1 MIKQWLVSHKFQIVL
16 IVCFVL
22 LFVCALLNF
31 NGKNDLHK
39 NTTALNEKNSQLQSE
54 KSQLQQDVEQ
64 LEEQKAQLE
73 QKLKESEDTIDNK
86 NKEID
91 SLKAEVVL
99 KRKQQQATLIKL
111 SSNTTIS
118 KASTLPEG
126 EYPEARLIWNTIK
139 SWGYSDN
146 VVAGIIGNMMAEV
159 GGGTLAGLSNWHTD
173 GCGYGL
179 IQWTSGRQRLL
190 KQLYGAR
197 PNIEQQLQFIKNE
210 LTGQNGVN
218 RQVTEAQYNELLNA
232 SSPEA
237 AAMTFAKYYE
247 RCGSSYRAK
256 RQSFARTA
264 YNYFVN

>member
-1 MIKQWLVSHKFQIVL
+1 ML
-16 IVCFVL
+16 
-22 LFVCALLNF
+22 
-31 NGKNDLHK
+31 
-39 NTTALNEKNSQLQSE
+39 T
-54 KSQLQQDVEQ
+54 
-64 LEEQKAQLE
+64 
-73 QKLKESEDTIDNK
+73 
-86 NKEID
+86 
-91 SLKAEVVL
+91 

-111 SSNTTIS
+111 SSNTTMS
-118 KASTLPEG
+118 KVSTLPEG
-126 EYPEARLIWNTIK
+126 EYPEARLIWTTIK

-197 PNIEQQLQFIKNE
+197 PNIDQQLQFIKNE

-232 SSPEA
+232 GSPEA

-264 YNYFVN
+264 YNYFVG

>member
-1 MIKQWLVSHKFQIVL
+1 MIKHWLVNHKFQIVL

-22 LFVCALLNF
+22 LFVCAILNF

-39 NTTALNEKNSQLQSE
+39 NTTALNEKNSSLQSE
-54 KSQLQQDVEQ
+54 NSQLQQDVEQ

-73 QKLKESEDTIDNK
+73 QEAEESKKRIEELEKEKSE
-86 NKEID
+86 
-91 SLKAEVVL
+91 LLA

-118 KASTLPEG
+118 KVSTLPEG

-159 GGGTLAGLSNWHTD
+159 GGGTLTGLSNWHTD

-237 AAMTFAKYYE
+237 AAMTFARYYE

>member
-22 LFVCALLNF
+22 LFVCAILNF

-54 KSQLQQDVEQ
+54 NSQLQQDVEQ

-73 QKLKESEDTIDNK
+73 QEAEESKKRIEELEKEKSE
-86 NKEID
+86 
-91 SLKAEVVL
+91 LLA

-118 KASTLPEG
+118 KVSTLPEG

-197 PNIEQQLQFIKNE
+197 PNIEQQLQFIRNE

-232 SSPEA
+232 GSPEA

-256 RQSFARTA
+256 RQTFARTA
-264 YNYFVN
+264 YNYFVG

>member
-22 LFVCALLNF
+22 LFVCAILNF

-39 NTTALNEKNSQLQSE
+39 NTTALNEKNSQLQS
-54 KSQLQQDVEQ
+54 KNSQLQQDVEQ

-73 QKLKESEDTIDNK
+73 QEAEESKKRIEELEKEKSE
-86 NKEID
+86 
-91 SLKAEVVL
+91 LLA

-118 KASTLPEG
+118 KVSTLPEG

-232 SSPEA
+232 GSPEA

-264 YNYFVN
+264 YNYFVG

>member
-1 MIKQWLVSHKFQIVL
+1 MIKQWLVNHKFQIVL

-22 LFVCALLNF
+22 LFVCAILNF

-39 NTTALNEKNSQLQSE
+39 NTTALNEKNSSLQSE
-54 KSQLQQDVEQ
+54 NSQLQQDVEQ

-73 QKLKESEDTIDNK
+73 QEAEESKKRIEELEKEKSE
-86 NKEID
+86 
-91 SLKAEVVL
+91 LLA

-118 KASTLPEG
+118 KVSTLPEG

-159 GGGTLAGLSNWHTD
+159 GGGTLTGLSNWHTD

-237 AAMTFAKYYE
+237 AAMTFARYYE
-247 RCGSSYRAK
+247 RCSSSYRAK

>member
-1 MIKQWLVSHKFQIVL
+1 MIKQWLVSHRFQIVL
-16 IVCFVL
+16 IVCFIL
-22 LFVCALLNF
+22 LFICAILNF
-31 NGKNDLHK
+31 NCKNDLHK
-39 NTTALNEKNSQLQSE
+39 NTTALNEKNSSLQSE
-54 KSQLQQDVEQ
+54 NSQLKQDVEQ
-64 LEEQKAQLE
+64 LHEENAQLE
-73 QKLKESEDTIDNK
+73 QEAEESKKRIEELEKEKSE
-86 NKEID
+86 
-91 SLKAEVVL
+91 LLA

-111 SSNTTIS
+111 SNNTTIS
-118 KASTLPEG
+118 KVSTLPEG

-190 KQLYGAR
+190 KQLYGSR

-210 LTGQNGVN
+210 LTGQNSVN

-232 SSPEA
+232 NSPEA
-237 AAMTFAKYYE
+237 AAMTFARYYE

-264 YNYFVN
+264 YNYFVS

>member
-16 IVCFVL
+16 VVCFIL
-22 LFVCALLNF
+22 LFVCAILNF

-39 NTTALNEKNSQLQSE
+39 NTTALNEKNSSLQSE
-54 KSQLQQDVEQ
+54 NSQLQQDNEQ
-64 LEEQKAQLE
+64 LRKDKTQLE
-73 QKLKESEDTIDNK
+73 KDNEESKKRIEELEKEKSE
-86 NKEID
+86 
-91 SLKAEVVL
+91 LLA
-99 KRKQQQATLIKL
+99 KRKLQQATLIKL
-111 SSNTTIS
+111 SNNTTIS
-118 KASTLPEG
+118 KVSTLPEG

-190 KQLYGAR
+190 KQLYGVR

-218 RQVTEAQYNELLNA
+218 RQVTDAQYNELLNA

-247 RCGSSYRAK
+247 RCGSSYRTK
-256 RQSFARTA
+256 RQPFARTA

>member
-1 MIKQWLVSHKFQIVL
+1 MIKQWLVNHKFQIVL

-22 LFVCALLNF
+22 LFVCAILNF

-39 NTTALNEKNSQLQSE
+39 NTTALNEKNSSLQSE
-54 KSQLQQDVEQ
+54 NSQLQQDVEQ

-73 QKLKESEDTIDNK
+73 QEAEESKKRIEELEKEKSE
-86 NKEID
+86 
-91 SLKAEVVL
+91 LLA

-126 EYPEARLIWNTIK
+126 EYPEARLIWSTIK
-139 SWGYSDN
+139 YWGYSDN

-237 AAMTFAKYYE
+237 AAMTFARYYE

-256 RQSFARTA
+256 RQSFARIA

>member
-22 LFVCALLNF
+22 LFVCAILNF

-54 KSQLQQDVEQ
+54 NSQLQQDVEQ
-64 LEEQKAQLE
+64 LHEENAQLE
-73 QKLKESEDTIDNK
+73 QEAEESKKRIEELEKEKSE
-86 NKEID
+86 
-91 SLKAEVVL
+91 LLA

-118 KASTLPEG
+118 KVSTLPEG

-159 GGGTLAGLSNWHTD
+159 GGGTLAGLSNWHTG

-232 SSPEA
+232 GNPEA

-264 YNYFVN
+264 YNYFVG

>member
-1 MIKQWLVSHKFQIVL
+1 MIKQWLVSYKFQIVL

-39 NTTALNEKNSQLQSE
+39 NTTALNEKNSSLQSE
-54 KSQLQQDVEQ
+54 NSQLRQDVEQ
-64 LEEQKAQLE
+64 LHEENAQLE
-73 QKLKESEDTIDNK
+73 QEAEESKKRIEELEKEKSE
-86 NKEID
+86 
-91 SLKAEVVL
+91 LLA

-111 SSNTTIS
+111 SNNTTIS
-118 KASTLPEG
+118 KVSTLPEG

-232 SSPEA
+232 GSPEA

-256 RQSFARTA
+256 RQTFARTA
-264 YNYFVN
+264 YNYFVG

>member
-16 IVCFVL
+16 IACFIL

-39 NTTALNEKNSQLQSE
+39 NDIAKTEEISSLKSENSQFQQDNEQLREKN
-54 KSQLQQDVEQ
+54 
-64 LEEQKAQLE
+64 AQLE
-73 QKLKESEDTIDNK
+73 QEAEEKQKRIEELEKEKSE
-86 NKEID
+86 
-91 SLKAEVVL
+91 LLA
-99 KRKQQQATLIKL
+99 KRKQQQATVIKL
-111 SSNTTIS
+111 SNNTTVS
-118 KASTLPEG
+118 KVSTLPEG

-232 SSPEA
+232 GSPEA

-264 YNYFVN
+264 YNYFVG

>member
-22 LFVCALLNF
+22 LFVCAILNF

-39 NTTALNEKNSQLQSE
+39 NTTALNEKNSSLQSE
-54 KSQLQQDVEQ
+54 NSQLQQDVEQ
-64 LEEQKAQLE
+64 LHEENAQLE
-73 QKLKESEDTIDNK
+73 QEAEESKKRIEELEKEKSE
-86 NKEID
+86 
-91 SLKAEVVL
+91 LLA

-118 KASTLPEG
+118 KVSTLPEG
-126 EYPEARLIWNTIK
+126 EYPESRLIWNIIK

-179 IQWTSGRQRLL
+179 IQWTSGRQKLL

-218 RQVTEAQYNELLNA
+218 RQITEAQYNELLNA
-232 SSPEA
+232 GSPEA
-237 AAMTFAKYYE
+237 AAMAFAKYYE

-256 RQSFARTA
+256 RQTFARTA
-264 YNYFVN
+264 YNYFVG

>member
-22 LFVCALLNF
+22 LFVCAILNF

-39 NTTALNEKNSQLQSE
+39 NTTALNEKNSSLQSE
-54 KSQLQQDVEQ
+54 NSQLQQDVEQ
-64 LEEQKAQLE
+64 LHEENAQLE
-73 QKLKESEDTIDNK
+73 QEAEESKKRIEELEKEKSE
-86 NKEID
+86 
-91 SLKAEVVL
+91 LLA

-111 SSNTTIS
+111 SNNTTIS
-118 KASTLPEG
+118 KVSTLPEG

-159 GGGTLAGLSNWHTD
+159 GGGTLTGLSNWHTD

-197 PNIEQQLQFIKNE
+197 PNIDQQLQFIKNE

-237 AAMTFAKYYE
+237 AAMTFARYYE

-256 RQSFARTA
+256 RQSFARIA

>member
-1 MIKQWLVSHKFQIVL
+1 MIKQWLVNHKFQIVL
-16 IVCFVL
+16 IVCFIL

-39 NTTALNEKNSQLQSE
+39 NTTALNEKNSSLQSE
-54 KSQLQQDVEQ
+54 NSQLQQDVEQ
-64 LEEQKAQLE
+64 LEKQKAQLE
-73 QKLKESEDTIDNK
+73 QEAEESKKRIEELEKEKSE
-86 NKEID
+86 
-91 SLKAEVVL
+91 LLA
-99 KRKQQQATLIKL
+99 KRKLQQATLIKL
-111 SSNTTIS
+111 SNNTTIS
-118 KASTLPEG
+118 KVSTLPEG

-232 SSPEA
+232 GSPEA

-264 YNYFVN
+264 YNYFVG

>member
-22 LFVCALLNF
+22 LFVCAILNF

-39 NTTALNEKNSQLQSE
+39 NTTALNEKNSSLQSE
-54 KSQLQQDVEQ
+54 NSQLQQDVEQ
-64 LEEQKAQLE
+64 LHEENAQLE
-73 QKLKESEDTIDNK
+73 QEAEESKKRIEELEKEKSE
-86 NKEID
+86 
-91 SLKAEVVL
+91 LLA

-118 KASTLPEG
+118 KVSTLPEG

-139 SWGYSDN
+139 SWSYSDN

-232 SSPEA
+232 GSPEA

-256 RQSFARTA
+256 RQTFARTA
-264 YNYFVN
+264 YNYFVG

>member
-22 LFVCALLNF
+22 LFVCAILNF

-39 NTTALNEKNSQLQSE
+39 NTTALNEKNSQLQS
-54 KSQLQQDVEQ
+54 KNSQLQQDVEQ

-73 QKLKESEDTIDNK
+73 QEAEESKKRIEELEKEKSE
-86 NKEID
+86 
-91 SLKAEVVL
+91 LLA

-118 KASTLPEG
+118 KVSTLPEG

-179 IQWTSGRQRLL
+179 IRWTSGRQKLL

-232 SSPEA
+232 GSPEA

-256 RQSFARTA
+256 RQTFARTA
-264 YNYFVN
+264 YNYFVG

>member
-22 LFVCALLNF
+22 LFVCAILNF

-39 NTTALNEKNSQLQSE
+39 NTTALNEKNSSLQSE
-54 KSQLQQDVEQ
+54 NSQLQQDVEQ

-73 QKLKESEDTIDNK
+73 QEAEESKKRIEELEKEKSE
-86 NKEID
+86 
-91 SLKAEVVL
+91 LLA

-111 SSNTTIS
+111 SNNTTIS
-118 KASTLPEG
+118 KVSTLPEG

-237 AAMTFAKYYE
+237 AAMTFARYYE

-264 YNYFVN
+264 YSYFVN

>member
-16 IVCFVL
+16 IVCFIL
-22 LFVCALLNF
+22 LFVCAILNF

-39 NTTALNEKNSQLQSE
+39 NTTALNEKNSSLQSE
-54 KSQLQQDVEQ
+54 NSQLQQDVEQ
-64 LEEQKAQLE
+64 LHEENAQLE
-73 QKLKESEDTIDNK
+73 QEAEESKKRIEELEKEKSE
-86 NKEID
+86 
-91 SLKAEVVL
+91 LLA

-118 KASTLPEG
+118 KVSTLPEG

-237 AAMTFAKYYE
+237 AAMTFARYYE
-247 RCGSSYRAK
+247 RCGLSYRAK

>member
-16 IVCFVL
+16 IVCFIL
-22 LFVCALLNF
+22 LFICAILNF

-39 NTTALNEKNSQLQSE
+39 NTTALNEKNSSLQSE
-54 KSQLQQDVEQ
+54 NSQLQQDVEQ
-64 LEEQKAQLE
+64 LEKQKAQLE
-73 QKLKESEDTIDNK
+73 QEAEESKKRIEELEKEKSE
-86 NKEID
+86 
-91 SLKAEVVL
+91 LLA

-111 SSNTTIS
+111 SNNTTIS
-118 KASTLPEG
+118 KVSTLPEG

-139 SWGYSDN
+139 SWGYSDST
-146 VVAGIIGNMMAEV
+146 VAGIIGNMMAEV

-232 SSPEA
+232 GSPEA

-264 YNYFVN
+264 YNYFVG

>member
-22 LFVCALLNF
+22 LFVCAILNF

-39 NTTALNEKNSQLQSE
+39 NTTALNEKNSQLQS
-54 KSQLQQDVEQ
+54 KNSQLQQDVEQ

-73 QKLKESEDTIDNK
+73 QEAEESKKRIEELEKEKSE
-86 NKEID
+86 
-91 SLKAEVVL
+91 LLA

-111 SSNTTIS
+111 SNNTTIS
-118 KASTLPEG
+118 KVSTLPEG

-179 IQWTSGRQRLL
+179 IQWTSGRQKLL

-232 SSPEA
+232 GSPEA

-247 RCGSSYRAK
+247 RCGSSYRSK
-256 RQSFARTA
+256 RQTFARTA